1 MRHLSLLH
9 QDKKLSLTLV
19 QLSLYQISFVNNGN
33 ITGSLYTPGSYQY
46 DEGVYDYDDDDGG
59 DYTEEDD
66 DKIVSVPIILSQPRI
81 IQAEIGHD
89 IILPCT
95 VDNLPGITQ

>member
-1 MRHLSLLH
+1 M
-9 QDKKLSLTLV
+9 
-19 QLSLYQISFVNNGN
+19 
-33 ITGSLYTPGSYQY
+33 YTPGSYQY

-66 DKIVSVPIILSQPRI
+66 DKIVTVPIILSQPRI